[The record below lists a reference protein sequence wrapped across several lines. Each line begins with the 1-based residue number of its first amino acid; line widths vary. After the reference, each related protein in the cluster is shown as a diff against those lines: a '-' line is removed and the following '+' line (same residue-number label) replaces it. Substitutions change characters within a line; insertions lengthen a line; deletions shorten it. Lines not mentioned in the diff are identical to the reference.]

1 MSNRGNNVN
10 PGISS
15 QNFTRAKSKVKL
27 VKKTN
32 KAVPIKL
39 KKVFKVVNNKLPLAI
54 IEPCVKMFGK
64 LDFNEYLLTS
74 IKLIKQLKYSYSSNC
89 TILLKIKLLTYTI
102 LFKLFENKFLSQT
115 KISKFIGR
123 SQIIKK
129 RRKKKWLRSFKTKV
143 PYYYLNSSRR
153 LILPKTYTK
162 LKLYKLFW
170 GNSDIFQSSTL
181 SFIKRYAVFG
191 KRSKMLKNILKRII
205 KKSKKKKTLKRYKYN
220 LLQKN
225 YTFRKNS
232 NINTISGLFSGITST
247 LTKSRKQWKTKRIK
261 KIKTVMFKKFFFKTL
276 IEGRKLVKLV
286 LRRRHK
292 RKSSF
297 SNMISASTHTTFFN
311 RLHKLEFS
319 LFNIVL
325 RSRFTTSLRD
335 ALSWVNKGLIFI
347 NNTPCINPYASLEL
361 GDRVQLIIT
370 NSYFIYKKT
379 YFAKNKKD
387 VAKLRAKLWL
397 KNHGSFNLFRK
408 RSKCWPQWILRT
420 AYYKSII
427 PNFLEVDYL
436 TLSAVIVCLP
446 KNIIE
451 YDSVLWRYL
460 NIYNFRLYNWKVI
473 N

>member
-162 LKLYKLFW
+162 LKLYKLF
-170 GNSDIFQSSTL
+170 
-181 SFIKRYAVFG
+181 
-191 KRSKMLKNILKRII
+191 
-205 KKSKKKKTLKRYKYN
+205 
-220 LLQKN
+220 
-225 YTFRKNS
+225 
-232 NINTISGLFSGITST
+232 
-247 LTKSRKQWKTKRIK
+247 
-261 KIKTVMFKKFFFKTL
+261 
-276 IEGRKLVKLV
+276 
-286 LRRRHK
+286 
-292 RKSSF
+292 
-297 SNMISASTHTTFFN
+297 
-311 RLHKLEFS
+311 
-319 LFNIVL
+319 
-325 RSRFTTSLRD
+325 
-335 ALSWVNKGLIFI
+335 
-347 NNTPCINPYASLEL
+347 
-361 GDRVQLIIT
+361 
-370 NSYFIYKKT
+370 
-379 YFAKNKKD
+379 
-387 VAKLRAKLWL
+387 
-397 KNHGSFNLFRK
+397 
-408 RSKCWPQWILRT
+408 
-420 AYYKSII
+420 
-427 PNFLEVDYL
+427 
-436 TLSAVIVCLP
+436 
-446 KNIIE
+446 
-451 YDSVLWRYL
+451 
-460 NIYNFRLYNWKVI
+460 
-473 N
+473 